1 MQVVIFGNIK
11 NKSSWRDNNHAFFIS
26 FYDNRFIV
34 VYPIFN
40 YFPFHPLTFYFYTVF
55 VTSTR
60 RSQNRGLN
68 IYQSSVLVVFLLPQ
82 IESQI
87 LIHTV

>member
-1 MQVVIFGNIK
+1 MG
-11 NKSSWRDNNHAFFIS
+11 S
-26 FYDNRFIV
+26 
-34 VYPIFN
+34 
-40 YFPFHPLTFYFYTVF
+40 
-55 VTSTR
+55 
-60 RSQNRGLN
+60 LN